1 MLRREAGRQGKQASH
16 GSFSTPGTRIAAK
29 DPRMK
34 ISLRS
39 IFGLAGAAVTL
50 IAAVPAPVPA
60 PVTIGVPVDVPT
72 RLTVE
77 QLRIELGRPGDR
89 YIDVAGVHVRYR
101 DEGRGPVLLLLHGS
115 RSTLDA
121 WDGVAAELKAHYR
134 VVRFDQPPT
143 GLSGPVSDA
152 VVARISAP
160 EAFTAAFLDALKIP
174 KVTLVGV
181 SSGGTLAYYFAATY
195 PERVAALVLSNTP
208 SDSVTNLKLPSTPA
222 LDASLAAAKATGIE
236 GRDFWQ
242 AYLAF
247 LYGDQS
253 RLSAATVDYYYR
265 SNLRVA
271 EPNKFKLHALTAD
284 GQTTMARLH
293 SVKAP
298 VLILWGMHDPVM
310 TPTEG
315 RALVAHLDSASAIS
329 FVGMPDVGHYPPME
343 VPHRFALMVD
353 AYLQAIR
360 P

>member
-1 MLRREAGRQGKQASH
+1 
-16 GSFSTPGTRIAAK
+16 
-29 DPRMK
+29 MK
-34 ISLRS
+34 ISVRS
-39 IFGLAGAAVTL
+39 IAGLGVALAALVAASPGPISAG
-50 IAAVPAPVPA
+50 VPA
-60 PVTIGVPVDVPT
+60 
-72 RLTVE
+72 RLSVE
-77 QLRIELGRPGDR
+77 RLRTELGRLGDR
-89 YIDVAGVHVRYR
+89 YVDVAGVHVRYR

-121 WDGVAAELKAHYR
+121 WDGVAAELKARYR

-152 VVARISAP
+152 VVARIGAP

-174 KVTLVGV
+174 KATLVGV

-195 PERVAALVLSNTP
+195 PDRVQALVLSNTP

-242 AYLAF
+242 AYLSF

-253 RLSAATVDYYYR
+253 RLSPATVDYFYH
-265 SNLRVA
+265 SNLRTA

-284 GQTTMARLH
+284 APTTMARLH
-293 SVKAP
+293 GVKAP
-298 VLILWGMHDPVM
+298 VLILWGMRDPVM
-310 TPTEG
+310 TPTEAT
-315 RALVAHLDSASAIS
+315 ALVAHLDSARAIS

-353 AYLQAIR
+353 AYLQATQ

>member
-1 MLRREAGRQGKQASH
+1 MKSAITSVLGLG
-16 GSFSTPGTRIAAK
+16 GTVVA
-29 DPRMK
+29 
-34 ISLRS
+34 
-39 IFGLAGAAVTL
+39 L
-50 IAAVPAPVPA
+50 IAAVPVPVPA
-60 PVTIGVPVDVPT
+60 
-72 RLTVE
+72 RMSVE
-77 QLRIELGRPGDR
+77 QLRTELGRLGDR
-89 YIDVAGVHVRYR
+89 YIDVAGVRVRYR

-115 RSTLDA
+115 RSTLNA

-152 VVARISAP
+152 VAARISAP
-160 EAFTAAFLDALKIP
+160 EAFTAAFLDALKIT
-174 KVTLVGV
+174 KVTPVGV
-181 SSGGTLAYYFAATY
+181 SSGGTLGYYFAATY
-195 PERVAALVLSNTP
+195 PDRVDALVLSNTP

-222 LDASLAAAKATGIE
+222 LDAALAATKKTGIE

-242 AYLAF
+242 AYLSF

-253 RLSAATVDYYYR
+253 RLSPATVDYYYR
-265 SNLRVA
+265 SNLRTA

-284 GQTTMARLH
+284 APTTMARLH
-293 SVKAP
+293 GVKAP

-343 VPHRFALMVD
+343 VPHRFAVVVD
-353 AYLQAIR
+353 AYLQATR